1 MIYITREQKAIEQEI
16 ANKKATMEVVDM
28 YLNTAI
34 EEGKKE
40 LAVNL
45 TKANI
50 ELREQ
55 MDLLLDE
62 LQDVLQ
68 V

>member
-1 MIYITREQKAIEQEI
+1 MIYITREQLELEKEI

-34 EEGKKE
+34 EQGNKE

-45 TKANI
+45 TKTNI

-62 LQDVLQ
+62 LQDALQ

>member
-1 MIYITREQKAIEQEI
+1 MIYITREQLELEKEI

-55 MDLLLDE
+55 MDLLIDE
-62 LQDVLQ
+62 LQDALQ

>member
-1 MIYITREQKAIEQEI
+1 MIYITREQLELEKEI

-34 EEGKKE
+34 KQGNKE

-62 LQDVLQ
+62 LQDALQ

>member
-1 MIYITREQKAIEQEI
+1 MIYITREQLELEKEI

-28 YLNTAI
+28 YLNNAI
-34 EEGKKE
+34 EQGNKE

-62 LQDVLQ
+62 LQDALQ

>member
-1 MIYITREQKAIEQEI
+1 MIYITREQRAIEQEI
-16 ANKKATMEVVDM
+16 ANKKAAMEVVDM

-34 EEGKKE
+34 EEGNKE

-55 MDLLLDE
+55 MDLLIDE
-62 LQDVLQ
+62 LQDALQ

>member
-1 MIYITREQKAIEQEI
+1 MIYITREQLELEKEI

-34 EEGKKE
+34 EQGNKE

-62 LQDVLQ
+62 LQDALQ

>member
-1 MIYITREQKAIEQEI
+1 MIYITREQRAIEQEI

-34 EEGKKE
+34 KQGNKE

-62 LQDVLQ
+62 LQDALQ

>member
-1 MIYITREQKAIEQEI
+1 MIYITREQLELEKEI

>member
-1 MIYITREQKAIEQEI
+1 MIYITREQLELEKEI

-34 EEGKKE
+34 EQGNKE

-55 MDLLLDE
+55 MDLLLD
-62 LQDVLQ
+62 
-68 V
+68 